1 MSAQIS
7 EKDEPSAP
15 ARSAPLYCA
24 RRVQQLFPPE
34 QQPQVF
40 AFLADVRARLSLS
53 RKHTEQMLCD
63 HLSALDCL
71 IGRGL
76 SLEEAMR
83 KLSPAKLS
91 DFYLVERKDW
101 YPLDHA
107 AKVYPM
113 SMSLKRMMVFR
124 LSGYLKEP
132 VVPPLLQM
140 ALNHTVRRFPY
151 FATTIKC
158 GFFWHYTDSAMRRFA
173 VKPETKLPCAVMKLG
188 NVTSP
193 AFRVVYYE
201 NRVSVEFFHILTDG
215 TGASI
220 FLSTLLQ
227 TYLRLLGYDVPA
239 GAGMFHVGQ
248 KPSPEEWRDD
258 FTIGDPAPESHGFA
272 DKPALQMRGMLP
284 YEQPNRVL
292 HFHFSTQG
300 LLACARAHGVSIT
313 ALLLGCMFLACKDAC
328 PCRKTRKRIQIQLPV
343 NMRRFYPSH
352 TLRNFSMYCVIRLH
366 PDEIRGLEDILPLI
380 AAQIA
385 QGTAK
390 QALDQTMQLSRKLV
404 KYLRFVP
411 LIVKRPLSYL
421 IYGALSDSV
430 FTTTFSNLGVV
441 QASPEMSALVE
452 KFDFVLGAPIQNRAC
467 CSLCSFGDCAV
478 FTVTKNTQ
486 LTLFE
491 DSLYQRF
498 CELGLEPMVEGSM

>member
-1 MSAQIS
+1 
-7 EKDEPSAP
+7 
-15 ARSAPLYCA
+15 
-24 RRVQQLFPPE
+24 
-34 QQPQVF
+34 
-40 AFLADVRARLSLS
+40 
-53 RKHTEQMLCD
+53 
-63 HLSALDCL
+63 
-71 IGRGL
+71 
-76 SLEEAMR
+76 
-83 KLSPAKLS
+83 
-91 DFYLVERKDW
+91 
-101 YPLDHA
+101 
-107 AKVYPM
+107 
-113 SMSLKRMMVFR
+113 
-124 LSGYLKEP
+124 
-132 VVPPLLQM
+132 
-140 ALNHTVRRFPY
+140 
-151 FATTIKC
+151 
-158 GFFWHYTDSAMRRFA
+158 
-173 VKPETKLPCAVMKLG
+173 
-188 NVTSP
+188 
-193 AFRVVYYE
+193 
-201 NRVSVEFFHILTDG
+201 
-215 TGASI
+215 
-220 FLSTLLQ
+220 
-227 TYLRLLGYDVPA
+227 
-239 GAGMFHVGQ
+239 
-248 KPSPEEWRDD
+248 
-258 FTIGDPAPESHGFA
+258 
-272 DKPALQMRGMLP
+272 
-284 YEQPNRVL
+284 
-292 HFHFSTQG
+292 
-300 LLACARAHGVSIT
+300 ARAHGVSMT

-411 LIVKRPLSYL
+411 LMVKRPLSYL

-441 QASPEMSALVE
+441 KASPEMSALVE